1 MNKISF
7 ELFIKIND
15 KEIVIYATELGD
27 IKEFKVL
34 EKIIIPIDS
43 IKKNILF
50 NFNEISSLIKKKIF
64 LIEKKVNFIFKE
76 IIIILDNFEIFFL
89 NLTGFKKLNGTQ
101 ISKENIT
108 YILNSLKS
116 SVEEIENKKK
126 ILHIFNSK
134 YCLDKKKIG

>member
-126 ILHIFNSK
+126 FYIYSIQN
-134 YCLDKKKIG
+134 IV

>member
-7 ELFIKIND
+7 ELFIIIND
-15 KEIVIYATELGD
+15 SEIVIYATDVGD

-34 EKIIIPIDS
+34 EKSIIPIDS
-43 IKKNILF
+43 IKKDILS

-64 LIEKKVNFIFKE
+64 SIEKKVNFIFKE

-116 SVEEIENKKK
+116 SVEETENKKK
-126 ILHIFNSK
+126 NSTYIQFKILFR
-134 YCLDKKKIG
+134 

>member
-7 ELFIKIND
+7 ELFIIIND
-15 KEIVIYATELGD
+15 TEIVIYATDVGD

-34 EKIIIPIDS
+34 EKSIIPIDS
-43 IKKNILF
+43 IKKDILS

-64 LIEKKVNFIFKE
+64 SIEKKVNFIFKE

-116 SVEEIENKKK
+116 SVEETENKKNSTYIQFK
-126 ILHIFNSK
+126 ILFR
-134 YCLDKKKIG
+134 

>member
-64 LIEKKVNFIFKE
+64 LIKKKVNFIFKE
-76 IIIILDNFEIFFL
+76 IIIILDNFEIFFS
-89 NLTGFKKLNGTQ
+89 
-101 ISKENIT
+101 I
-108 YILNSLKS
+108 
-116 SVEEIENKKK
+116 
-126 ILHIFNSK
+126 
-134 YCLDKKKIG
+134 

>member
-43 IKKNILF
+43 IKKIYY
-50 NFNEISSLIKKKIF
+50 
-64 LIEKKVNFIFKE
+64 
-76 IIIILDNFEIFFL
+76 
-89 NLTGFKKLNGTQ
+89 LTLMKFPL
-101 ISKENIT
+101 
-108 YILNSLKS
+108 
-116 SVEEIENKKK
+116 
-126 ILHIFNSK
+126 
-134 YCLDKKKIG
+134 